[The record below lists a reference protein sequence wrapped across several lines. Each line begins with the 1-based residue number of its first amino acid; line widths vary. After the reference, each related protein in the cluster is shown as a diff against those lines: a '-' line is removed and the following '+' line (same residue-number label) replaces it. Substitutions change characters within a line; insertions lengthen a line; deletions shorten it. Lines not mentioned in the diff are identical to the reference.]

1 MLLNALMLTSLTG
14 PALAADPAALAA
26 GLADGAGW
34 TEIGTDNADGVGVIK
49 VRHKSIGGV
58 DCLEGVGTTDV
69 PVPVLLEAT
78 VDIPGNLHWSSA
90 AIKESEFLS
99 TGAAGFDYYQYLA
112 NPFPIKDRF
121 WFNRATIVGD
131 PTTGPVKFLWH
142 HIDPNT
148 YPERYAK
155 VQKDHGDAV
164 VTDVNVG
171 AWVFSPVDGGT
182 EVRFQTCTDAGGS
195 IPAWA
200 GELAA
205 KTTLPTNIADL
216 VREGKRRSQ

>member
-1 MLLNALMLTSLTG
+1 MLLTTFAFAT
-14 PALAADPAALAA
+14 ALAADPATLTA
-26 GLADGAGW
+26 GLQDASGW
-34 TEIGTDNADGVGVIK
+34 SEIGKDNADGVGEIVI
-49 VRHKSIGGV
+49 RHKSVGGV
-58 DCLEGVGTTDV
+58 DCLEGVGRTDV

-78 VDIPGNLHWSSA
+78 VDIPGNMRWSSA

-99 TGAAGFDYYQYLA
+99 TGATGFDYYQYLA

-131 PTTGPVKFLWH
+131 PSSGPVQFRWQ

-155 VQKDHGDAV
+155 VKADHDDAV
-164 VTDVNVG
+164 ITDVNVG
-171 AWVFSPVDGGT
+171 TWIFNPVDGVT